1 MTQYITNAHVCDI
14 LNCCYIVLYISG
26 IKQQCFMPEQYFLWR
41 AIGGNDVPI
50 FKLHGVHVP
59 HLKKT
64 ERSSPDRMPV
74 PKSITI
80 PMVMHIGAP
89 AKPCVMPG
97 DMVKVGQ
104 IIAESGGFVSAPI
117 HTGVS
122 GTVKKIDNFLL
133 SSGQTVEAVIIES
146 DGEQSIHESVAPPK
160 VADLA
165 EFLAAVRASGVVGLG
180 GAGFPTEVKL
190 TVKDLSKIEVVII
203 NGAECEPYITPDTRT
218 MLDDTVLVWEG
229 IELIQKHLQVERVII
244 GIEDNKPQCIKVF
257 SELCKKNSGVEVKPL
272 PAMYPQGGEKVMIF
286 NTIGRV
292 VPEGKLPIDVGAI
305 VINCTTIATIAKYI
319 KTGMPLVEKCVTVDG
334 SAVKEPKNVIVP
346 VGAPL
351 RDVFDF
357 CGGFAE
363 EPRKVLCGGP
373 MMGISVTDLEAP
385 ILKYTNAI
393 IALNEKDAT
402 PPKETA
408 CIRCGKCIDHCP
420 LNLMPC
426 DIETAFNRKDGAT
439 LDKLKV
445 NICMECGCCGY
456 ICPAHR
462 NLVQV
467 HKLSKVM
474 LKNYQDA
481 NKAETEKQ
489 LAAEQ
494 EKKEGAK

>member
-1 MTQYITNAHVCDI
+1 
-14 LNCCYIVLYISG
+14 
-26 IKQQCFMPEQYFLWR
+26 MPEQYFYWR

-59 HLKKT
+59 HLKNT
-64 ERSSPDRMPV
+64 ERSSPERMPI

-89 AKPCVMPG
+89 AKPCVIPG

-122 GTVKKIDNFLL
+122 GTVKKIDSVLL
-133 SSGQTVEAVIIES
+133 PSGQTVEAVVIES
-146 DGEQSIHESVAPPK
+146 DGEQSVCESVTPPK
-160 VADLA
+160 VTDLA
-165 EFLAAVRASGVVGLG
+165 GFLAAVRASGVVGLG

-190 TVKDLSKIEVVII
+190 TVKDLSKIEAVII
-203 NGAECEPYITPDTRT
+203 NGAECEPFITSDTRT
-218 MLDDTVLVWEG
+218 MLDDAALVWEG
-229 IELIQKHLQVERVII
+229 IELIQKHLQVGRIII
-244 GIEDNKPQCIKVF
+244 GIEDNKPKCIKVF
-257 SELCKKNSGVEVKPL
+257 SELCKKNSGVEVESL

-305 VINCTTIATIAKYI
+305 VLNCTTIATIAKYI

-334 SAVKEPKNVIVP
+334 SAVKEPKNVI
-346 VGAPL
+346 APIGTSL
-351 RDVFDF
+351 ADIFDF
-357 CGGFAE
+357 CGGFTT
-363 EPRKVLCGGP
+363 EPRKILCGGP
-373 MMGISVTDLEAP
+373 MMGVSVTSLDTP
-385 ILKYTNAI
+385 IQKHTNAV

-408 CIRCGKCIDHCP
+408 CIKCGKCIAHCP

-426 DIETAFNRKDGAT
+426 EIETAFNRKSGEV
-439 LDKLKV
+439 LEKLKV
-445 NICMECGCCGY
+445 NICMECGCCSY

-481 NKAETEKQ
+481 NKAEAEKQ

-494 EKKEGAK
+494 AKKEGAK